1 MKASRFA
8 VVLAIISVFISGMSL
23 GFDSDDRSALQ
34 MIFLSCRHRG
44 GPMPSD
50 DLRHYAED
58 NGLSDK
64 EMSAMLL
71 EFVRSGM
78 EDNADKRQQRMG
90 RCALD
95 ALSMFGGVEEKCV
108 VLDIMRI
115 ASDIDF
121 RVLAIKTCIRM
132 MPDQWEEVVRE
143 VATGERYGNYDRFIA
158 YEEAFRVGEHSD
170 TKTKERIEQVMEE
183 LAEREASQANQLHL
197 RRWAN
202 DLKAR

>member
-1 MKASRFA
+1 MA
-8 VVLAIISVFISGMSL
+8 VVLLIFSVFAPRVVWSFDNDDMSV
-23 GFDSDDRSALQ
+23 LQ

-50 DLRHYAED
+50 DLIHYAAVK
-58 NGLSDK
+58 GLSDK

-71 EFVRSGM
+71 EFVRNGM
-78 EDNADKRQQRMG
+78 EDNADNRQQRMG
-90 RCALD
+90 LSALCGL
-95 ALSMFGGVEEKCV
+95 AKFGGAAEREV
-108 VLDIMRI
+108 VLDIIRT
-115 ASDIDF
+115 ATDKNWRAF
-121 RVLAIKTCIRM
+121 AIQTCIRM
-132 MPDQWEEVVRE
+132 MPGQWEEVVRE
-143 VATGERYGNYDRFIA
+143 VATGERYENYDRFIA